1 MRRTKIQKTH
11 FILILSL
18 FIIFTNSCKK
28 TGDVSV
34 KKPDL
39 LIEKSKLS
47 KVLTEAY
54 IIESVIYFKAQKGVD
69 YTLYTTV
76 YYNALFKKYGI
87 TKKQYNE
94 SLKYYIETD
103 KDVSE
108 LFLYA
113 INKLMSMQDAPVIT
127 SAQNSSENEDNNSG
141 ANMPGSPFRKA
152 TSDTLQ

>member
-1 MRRTKIQKTH
+1 MKRTKIQKILFLLLIPT
-11 FILILSL
+11 FIMFSI
-18 FIIFTNSCKK
+18 SCRKN
-28 TGDVSV
+28 GDVSV
-34 KKPDL
+34 KKPAQ

-103 KDVSE
+103 KNVSE

-113 INKLMSMQDAPVIT
+113 INKLMALQDAPII
-127 SAQNSSENEDNNSG
+127 SSSQNSNGDNNSNS
-141 ANMPGSPFRKA
+141 NMPGSPFRKT